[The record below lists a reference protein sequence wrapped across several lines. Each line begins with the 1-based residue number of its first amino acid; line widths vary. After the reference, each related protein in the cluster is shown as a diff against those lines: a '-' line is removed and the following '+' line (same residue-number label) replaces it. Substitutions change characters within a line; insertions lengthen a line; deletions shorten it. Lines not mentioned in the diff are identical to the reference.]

1 MDNQA
6 YIAATNAHERR
17 AQILSEIEQLEF
29 EVKGLKLATRIK
41 VILPTDFE
49 QIDSEVPPRIIKFGP
64 VEQPELT
71 TRQLLVMTKNETA
84 HWGVIYIENLI
95 TVRQKQ
101 IIELKQSFIE
111 VNHAVQ

>member
-17 AQILSEIEQLEF
+17 AQILSEIGTLEF
-29 EVKGLKLATRIK
+29 EIKGLKLATNIK
-41 VILPTDFE
+41 VTILATGFE
-49 QIDSEVPPRIIKFGP
+49 QVDSVVPPRLGYA
-64 VEQPELT
+64 EGEEAT
-71 TRQLLVMTKNETA
+71 TQQLLKLSKDETA

-101 IIELKQSFIE
+101 IIELKQAFLDT
-111 VNHAVQ
+111 NG